1 MPDLP
6 LVLCGPMVRRVS
18 RNAASVFIA
27 LHRPRRVELVVYAQE
42 VGGPGRELMRGTAA
56 TRALG
61 PGLHVAVVTATR
73 MAELTWGTKCL
84 YSLTFRDE
92 AGVVSA
98 LPLEGL
104 LYARGPRLPG
114 FQLPSSLPANLRV
127 LHGSCRKPHG
137 EGRDALHHAD
147 ALIEDAIRSGEVW
160 PQQLFMTGDQIYAD
174 DVHPELFVGAQRLGH
189 LLVGPGEQA
198 ELVGAHGDDMKP
210 GWRRALVQA
219 AGLTSTEAACHLITL
234 AEFIGMYLLIWSPA
248 LWEAA
253 GLAHP
258 VSDELR
264 TFRAELPRVRRALA
278 HLSTG
283 MIFDDH
289 DVTDDWNIR
298 SRWVQAVEAHDLGR
312 RIVRNALAAYAVF
325 QHWGNDPEAME
336 GGAGEEVLAAV
347 EHRGGAGAPPALD
360 ALLGG
365 LPSQPQRLPW
375 GWRWSDNPL
384 YEVIALDCRTRRSYD
399 GRGRFALVGAADV
412 DRALAFPA
420 DGQKSSF
427 SIVISPAP
435 VLGVSLIEAVQ
446 KLASQWADE
455 AVVQF
460 DYEPWSAGDTIN
472 ALLNRL
478 LYRSPALVLSGD
490 VHYGFVATA
499 VAQAGPHKGGRIINC
514 TASAL
519 KNCSPGLV
527 RWGKTLGG
535 VSPHAAG
542 VDEVPAAD
550 WHTALS
556 IGEGVTLLET
566 VPGAGFD
573 LTKGSGLVP
582 QLDWSIR
589 RAPIFAASNLAELR
603 WLPAGKLQQTFHGDG
618 RRPAEVMTFPLPVH
632 P

>member
-160 PQQLFMTGDQIYAD
+160 PQQLFMAGDQIYAD

-210 GWRRALVQA
+210 GW
-219 AGLTSTEAACHLITL
+219 
-234 AEFIGMYLLIWSPA
+234 
-248 LWEAA
+248 
-253 GLAHP
+253 
-258 VSDELR
+258 
-264 TFRAELPRVRRALA
+264 RRALA

-420 DGQKSSF
+420 DGQKPSF